1 MGWYKKPQARH
12 PLARGLPRGIK
23 EGYAL
28 RGRFTR
34 EGEVG
39 FSPAFSCER
48 ARKAPA
54 FFKKARKEERGG
66 MEEKATQTPEKTF
79 SMEEALQETEA
90 RLEKRVR
97 PGQVLTGK
105 VVFVG
110 SEGVAVD
117 IGAKTEGI
125 IPFNQLTEKPLSDE
139 ELKGLLKPGD
149 EVRVQVLKVDP
160 ETGQILLSRKK
171 VEATER
177 WDRIQELYE
186 KGEPVTV
193 TVKEKVKGGVVA
205 ELDGVRAFIPASQ
218 LDLRR
223 IPNLDAYVGQQIL
236 AKIIELNRKKGRVLL
251 SRRAVL
257 EEEQKKAK
265 EAFFQ
270 SLEPGQ
276 VVEGTVVDVTDFG
289 AFVNLGPVDGL
300 VHRSEITWGRF
311 NHPREVLH
319 KGQKVRAQV
328 VSVDPEKERVNLSI
342 KALIPDPWSTVA
354 EKYPVGT
361 RVRGKV
367 VGLTPFGAFVEVEP
381 GLEGLIHI
389 SELSWTKRPKHPS
402 EVVKEGDEV
411 EAVVLRLDPAERR
424 LSLGLKQT
432 QPDPWQQL
440 VEKYPPGTVVKGK
453 VTGITDF
460 GAFVELEPG
469 MEGLVHVS
477 ELDHARVENPAALFK
492 KGDEM
497 EVVVLN
503 IDPVEQRI
511 SLSRKRL
518 LPPPPP
524 KAEEERPRRAK
535 GKEARGAKRKP
546 KGRREERRE
555 YEYGAVAEYNLYD
568 ATAVPTAS
576 ASVKLGDLYG
586 DLLASLGL
594 EEEK

>member
-1 MGWYKKPQARH
+1 VSA
-12 PLARGLPRGIK
+12 PR
-23 EGYAL
+23 
-28 RGRFTR
+28 
-34 EGEVG
+34 
-39 FSPAFSCER
+39 
-48 ARKAPA
+48 APA

-79 SMEEALQETEA
+79 SMEEALQEAEA

-125 IPFNQLTEKPLSDE
+125 IPFNQLTEKPLSEE

-171 VEATER
+171 VEATEH
-177 WDRIQELYE
+177 WDRIRELYE

-205 ELDGVRAFIPASQ
+205 ELDGIRAFIPASQ

-367 VGLTPFGAFVEVEP
+367 VGLTSFGAFVEVEP

-453 VTGITDF
+453 VTGVTDF
-460 GAFVELEPG
+460 GVFVELEPG

-477 ELDHARVENPAALFK
+477 ELDHIRVENPAALFK

-497 EVVVLN
+497 EVVVLH

-524 KAEEERPRRAK
+524 REERPRRAK

-546 KGRREERRE
+546 KGRPEERRE

-568 ATAVPTAS
+568 ATAVTTAS

>member
-1 MGWYKKPQARH
+1 VN
-12 PLARGLPRGIK
+12 
-23 EGYAL
+23 AL
-28 RGRFTR
+28 R
-34 EGEVG
+34 
-39 FSPAFSCER
+39 
-48 ARKAPA
+48 APA

-66 MEEKATQTPEKTF
+66 MKEKATHTPEKTF
-79 SMEEALQETEA
+79 SMEEALQEAEA

-171 VEATER
+171 VEATEH

-205 ELDGVRAFIPASQ
+205 ELDGIRAFIPASQ

-276 VVEGTVVDVTDFG
+276 VLEGTVVDVTDFG

-367 VGLTPFGAFVEVEP
+367 VGLTPFGVFVEVEP

-453 VTGITDF
+453 VTGVTDF
-460 GAFVELEPG
+460 GVFVELEPG

-546 KGRREERRE
+546 KGRPEERRE

-576 ASVKLGDLYG
+576 ASVKLGYLYG

>member
-1 MGWYKKPQARH
+1 VSA
-12 PLARGLPRGIK
+12 PR
-23 EGYAL
+23 
-28 RGRFTR
+28 
-34 EGEVG
+34 
-39 FSPAFSCER
+39 
-48 ARKAPA
+48 APA

-79 SMEEALQETEA
+79 SMEEALQEAEA

-171 VEATER
+171 VEATEH

-223 IPNLDAYVGQQIL
+223 TPNLDAYVGQQIL
-236 AKIIELNRKKGRVLL
+236 AKIIELNRKKGRVLF

-453 VTGITDF
+453 VTGVTDF
-460 GAFVELEPG
+460 GVFVELEPG

-524 KAEEERPRRAK
+524 KEEERPRRAK
-535 GKEARGAKRKP
+535 GKEVRAKRKP
-546 KGRREERRE
+546 KGRPEERRE

>member
-1 MGWYKKPQARH
+1 VSA
-12 PLARGLPRGIK
+12 PR
-23 EGYAL
+23 
-28 RGRFTR
+28 
-34 EGEVG
+34 
-39 FSPAFSCER
+39 
-48 ARKAPA
+48 APA

-453 VTGITDF
+453 VTGVTDF
-460 GAFVELEPG
+460 GVFVELEPG

-524 KAEEERPRRAK
+524 KAEERPRRAK

-546 KGRREERRE
+546 KGRPEERRE

>member
-1 MGWYKKPQARH
+1 VN
-12 PLARGLPRGIK
+12 
-23 EGYAL
+23 AL
-28 RGRFTR
+28 R
-34 EGEVG
+34 
-39 FSPAFSCER
+39 
-48 ARKAPA
+48 APA

-79 SMEEALQETEA
+79 SMEEALQEAEA

-171 VEATER
+171 VEATEH

-205 ELDGVRAFIPASQ
+205 ELDGVQAFIPASQ

-389 SELSWTKRPKHPS
+389 SELSWTKRPRHPS

-453 VTGITDF
+453 VTGVTDF
-460 GAFVELEPG
+460 GVFVELEPG

-524 KAEEERPRRAK
+524 KAEERPRRAK
-535 GKEARGAKRKP
+535 GKEVRAKRKP
-546 KGRREERRE
+546 KGRPEERRE

>member
-1 MGWYKKPQARH
+1 VN
-12 PLARGLPRGIK
+12 
-23 EGYAL
+23 AL
-28 RGRFTR
+28 R
-34 EGEVG
+34 
-39 FSPAFSCER
+39 
-48 ARKAPA
+48 APA

-66 MEEKATQTPEKTF
+66 MKEKATHTPEKTF
-79 SMEEALQETEA
+79 SMEEALQEAEA

-171 VEATER
+171 VEATEH

-205 ELDGVRAFIPASQ
+205 ELDGIRAFIPASQ

-265 EAFFQ
+265 EAFLQ

-367 VGLTPFGAFVEVEP
+367 VGLTPFGVFVEVEP

-453 VTGITDF
+453 VTGVTDF
-460 GAFVELEPG
+460 GVFVELEPG

-535 GKEARGAKRKP
+535 GKEARGAKRKGT
-546 KGRREERRE
+546 GRREERRE

>member
-1 MGWYKKPQARH
+1 
-12 PLARGLPRGIK
+12 
-23 EGYAL
+23 
-28 RGRFTR
+28 
-34 EGEVG
+34 
-39 FSPAFSCER
+39 
-48 ARKAPA
+48 
-54 FFKKARKEERGG
+54 

-105 VVFVG
+105 VVLVG

-125 IPFNQLTEKPLSDE
+125 IPFNQLTEKPLSEE

-171 VEATER
+171 VEAQEH

-205 ELDGVRAFIPASQ
+205 DLDGVQAFIPASQ
-218 LDLRR
+218 LDLKR

-265 EAFFQ
+265 EAFFKT
-270 SLEPGQ
+270 LEPGQ

-311 NHPREVLH
+311 GHPREVLH

-342 KALIPDPWSTVA
+342 KALVPDPWTTVA

-402 EVVKEGDEV
+402 EVVKEGDKV

-432 QPDPWQQL
+432 QPDPWQLL

-453 VTGITDF
+453 VTGVTDF
-460 GAFVELEPG
+460 GVFVELEPG

-492 KGDEM
+492 KGEEM
-497 EVVVLN
+497 EVVVLH

-524 KAEEERPRRAK
+524 RAEEERPRRAK
-535 GKEARGAKRKP
+535 GKEARGAKRKG
-546 KGRREERRE
+546 KGRPEERRE

>member
-1 MGWYKKPQARH
+1 
-12 PLARGLPRGIK
+12 
-23 EGYAL
+23 
-28 RGRFTR
+28 
-34 EGEVG
+34 
-39 FSPAFSCER
+39 
-48 ARKAPA
+48 
-54 FFKKARKEERGG
+54 

-79 SMEEALQETEA
+79 SMEEALQEAEA

-105 VVFVG
+105 VVLVG

-125 IPFNQLTEKPLSDE
+125 IPFNQLTEKPLSEE

-149 EVRVQVLKVDP
+149 EVRVQVLRVDP

-171 VEATER
+171 VEATEH

-193 TVKEKVKGGVVA
+193 SVKEKVKGGVVA

-223 IPNLDAYVGQQIL
+223 IPNLDAYVGQQL
-236 AKIIELNRKKGRVLL
+236 LVKIIEFHRKKGRVLL

-270 SLEPGQ
+270 SLAPGQ
-276 VVEGTVVDVTDFG
+276 VVEGTVVDVTEFG

-311 NHPREVLH
+311 HHPREVLH

-328 VSVDPEKERVNLSI
+328 VSVDPAKERVNLSI

-381 GLEGLIHI
+381 GLEGLVHI

-402 EVVKEGDEV
+402 EVVKEGEEV

-432 QPDPWQQL
+432 QPDPWQRL

-453 VTGITDF
+453 VTGVTDF
-460 GAFVELEPG
+460 GVFVELEPG

-492 KGDEM
+492 KGEEM

-524 KAEEERPRRAK
+524 KTEEERPRRAK
-535 GKEARGAKRKP
+535 GKEVRGKRKP
-546 KGRREERRE
+546 KGRPEERRE

-568 ATAVPTAS
+568 ASAVPTATT
-576 ASVKLGDLYG
+576 SVKLGDLYG

-594 EEEK
+594 EEEKK

>member
-1 MGWYKKPQARH
+1 MSA
-12 PLARGLPRGIK
+12 PR
-23 EGYAL
+23 
-28 RGRFTR
+28 
-34 EGEVG
+34 
-39 FSPAFSCER
+39 
-48 ARKAPA
+48 APA

-171 VEATER
+171 VEATEH

-223 IPNLDAYVGQQIL
+223 IPNLDAYVGQQL
-236 AKIIELNRKKGRVLL
+236 LVKIIEFHRKKGRVLL

-270 SLEPGQ
+270 SLEPCQ

-367 VGLTPFGAFVEVEP
+367 VGLTHFGAFVEVEP

-453 VTGITDF
+453 ITGVTDF
-460 GAFVELEPG
+460 GVFVELEPG

-477 ELDHARVENPAALFK
+477 ELDHIRVENPAALFK

-524 KAEEERPRRAK
+524 KAEERPRRAK
-535 GKEARGAKRKP
+535 GKEARGKRKP
-546 KGRREERRE
+546 KGRPEERRE
-555 YEYGAVAEYNLYD
+555 YEYGAVAEYTLYD

-586 DLLASLGL
+586 DLLASLSL

>member
-1 MGWYKKPQARH
+1 VSA
-12 PLARGLPRGIK
+12 PR
-23 EGYAL
+23 
-28 RGRFTR
+28 
-34 EGEVG
+34 
-39 FSPAFSCER
+39 
-48 ARKAPA
+48 APA

-79 SMEEALQETEA
+79 SMEEALQEAEA

-171 VEATER
+171 VEATEH
-177 WDRIQELYE
+177 WDRIRELYE

-205 ELDGVRAFIPASQ
+205 ELDGIRAFIPASQ

-223 IPNLDAYVGQQIL
+223 IPNLDAYVGQQL
-236 AKIIELNRKKGRVLL
+236 LVKIIEFHRKKGRVLL

-265 EAFFQ
+265 EAFLQ

-367 VGLTPFGAFVEVEP
+367 VGLTHFGAFVEVEP

-453 VTGITDF
+453 VTGVTDF
-460 GAFVELEPG
+460 GVFVELEPG

-477 ELDHARVENPAALFK
+477 ELDHVRVENPAALFK

-524 KAEEERPRRAK
+524 KAEERPRRAK
-535 GKEARGAKRKP
+535 GKEARGKRKP
-546 KGRREERRE
+546 KGRPEERRE

-586 DLLASLGL
+586 DLLASLSL

>member
-1 MGWYKKPQARH
+1 VSA
-12 PLARGLPRGIK
+12 PR
-23 EGYAL
+23 
-28 RGRFTR
+28 
-34 EGEVG
+34 
-39 FSPAFSCER
+39 
-48 ARKAPA
+48 APA

-79 SMEEALQETEA
+79 SMEEALQEAEA
-90 RLEKRVR
+90 RLERRVR
-97 PGQVLTGK
+97 PGRVLTGK

-177 WDRIQELYE
+177 WDRIRELYE

-205 ELDGVRAFIPASQ
+205 ELDGIRAFIPASQ

-236 AKIIELNRKKGRVLL
+236 AKIIELNRKKGQVLL

-265 EAFFQ
+265 EAFLK

-367 VGLTPFGAFVEVEP
+367 VGLTHFGAFVEVEP

-453 VTGITDF
+453 ITGVTDF
-460 GAFVELEPG
+460 GVFVELEPG

-492 KGDEM
+492 KGEEM

-524 KAEEERPRRAK
+524 REERPRRAK

-546 KGRREERRE
+546 KGRPEERRE

>member
-1 MGWYKKPQARH
+1 VN
-12 PLARGLPRGIK
+12 
-23 EGYAL
+23 AL
-28 RGRFTR
+28 R
-34 EGEVG
+34 
-39 FSPAFSCER
+39 
-48 ARKAPA
+48 APA

-66 MEEKATQTPEKTF
+66 MKEKATHTPEKTF
-79 SMEEALQETEA
+79 SMEEALQEAEA

-171 VEATER
+171 VEATEH

-205 ELDGVRAFIPASQ
+205 ELDGIRAFIPASQ

-367 VGLTPFGAFVEVEP
+367 VGLTPFGVFVEVEP

-453 VTGITDF
+453 VTGVTDF
-460 GAFVELEPG
+460 GVFVELEPG

-546 KGRREERRE
+546 KGRPEERRE

-594 EEEK
+594 EEKK

>member
-1 MGWYKKPQARH
+1 
-12 PLARGLPRGIK
+12 
-23 EGYAL
+23 
-28 RGRFTR
+28 
-34 EGEVG
+34 
-39 FSPAFSCER
+39 
-48 ARKAPA
+48 
-54 FFKKARKEERGG
+54 

-171 VEATER
+171 VEATEH

-205 ELDGVRAFIPASQ
+205 ELDGVQAFIPASQ

-453 VTGITDF
+453 VTGVTDF
-460 GAFVELEPG
+460 GVFVELEPG

-524 KAEEERPRRAK
+524 REEERPRRAK
-535 GKEARGAKRKP
+535 GKEARGAKRKGT
-546 KGRREERRE
+546 GRREERRE

-576 ASVKLGDLYG
+576 TSVKLGDLYG

>member
-1 MGWYKKPQARH
+1 VSA
-12 PLARGLPRGIK
+12 PR
-23 EGYAL
+23 
-28 RGRFTR
+28 
-34 EGEVG
+34 
-39 FSPAFSCER
+39 
-48 ARKAPA
+48 APA

-97 PGQVLTGK
+97 PGQILTGK

-171 VEATER
+171 VEATEH

-205 ELDGVRAFIPASQ
+205 ELDGVQAFIPASQ

-223 IPNLDAYVGQQIL
+223 IPNLDAYVGQQL
-236 AKIIELNRKKGRVLL
+236 LVKIIEFHRKKGRVLL
-251 SRRAVL
+251 SRRVVL

-270 SLEPGQ
+270 SLAPGQ

-453 VTGITDF
+453 VTGVTDF
-460 GAFVELEPG
+460 GVFVELEPG

-524 KAEEERPRRAK
+524 REEERPRRAK
-535 GKEARGAKRKP
+535 GKEVRGKRKP
-546 KGRREERRE
+546 KGRPEERRE

-576 ASVKLGDLYG
+576 TSVKLGDLYG

>member
-1 MGWYKKPQARH
+1 VSA
-12 PLARGLPRGIK
+12 PR
-23 EGYAL
+23 
-28 RGRFTR
+28 
-34 EGEVG
+34 
-39 FSPAFSCER
+39 
-48 ARKAPA
+48 APA

-171 VEATER
+171 VEATEH

-205 ELDGVRAFIPASQ
+205 ELDGVQAFIPASQ

-342 KALIPDPWSTVA
+342 KALVPDPWSTVA

-453 VTGITDF
+453 VTGVTDF
-460 GAFVELEPG
+460 GVFVELEPG

-524 KAEEERPRRAK
+524 REEERPRRAK
-535 GKEARGAKRKP
+535 GKEARGAKRKGT
-546 KGRREERRE
+546 GRREERRE

-576 ASVKLGDLYG
+576 TSVKLGDLYG

>member
-1 MGWYKKPQARH
+1 VSA
-12 PLARGLPRGIK
+12 PR
-23 EGYAL
+23 
-28 RGRFTR
+28 
-34 EGEVG
+34 
-39 FSPAFSCER
+39 
-48 ARKAPA
+48 APA

-79 SMEEALQETEA
+79 SMEEALQEAEA

-171 VEATER
+171 VEATEH

-223 IPNLDAYVGQQIL
+223 IPNLDAYVGQQL
-236 AKIIELNRKKGRVLL
+236 LVKIIEFHRKKGRVLL

-367 VGLTPFGAFVEVEP
+367 VGLTHFGAFVEVEP

-453 VTGITDF
+453 ITGVTDF
-460 GAFVELEPG
+460 GVFVELEPG

-477 ELDHARVENPAALFK
+477 ELDHIRVENPAALFK

-524 KAEEERPRRAK
+524 KAEERPRRAK
-535 GKEARGAKRKP
+535 GKEARGKRKP
-546 KGRREERRE
+546 KGRPEERRE

-586 DLLASLGL
+586 DLLASLSL

>member
-1 MGWYKKPQARH
+1 
-12 PLARGLPRGIK
+12 
-23 EGYAL
+23 
-28 RGRFTR
+28 
-34 EGEVG
+34 
-39 FSPAFSCER
+39 
-48 ARKAPA
+48 
-54 FFKKARKEERGG
+54 
-66 MEEKATQTPEKTF
+66 MEEKATQVSEANLTPGQTF

-97 PGQVLTGK
+97 PGQILTGK
-105 VVFVG
+105 VVLVG

-125 IPFNQLTEKPLSDE
+125 IPFNELTEKSLPEE
-139 ELKGLLKPGD
+139 ELKALLKPGD
-149 EVRVQVLKVDP
+149 LVRVQVIKVDP
-160 ETGQILLSRKK
+160 ETGQVLLSRKR
-171 VEATER
+171 VEATEH
-177 WDRIQELYE
+177 WDRIRELYE

-205 ELDGVRAFIPASQ
+205 DLDGVSAFIPASQ
-218 LDLRR
+218 LDLKR

-236 AKIIELNRKKGRVLL
+236 VKIIEFNRKKGRVLL

-257 EEEQKKAK
+257 EEEQKRAK

-270 SLEPGQ
+270 SLQPGQ

-311 NHPREVLH
+311 NHPKEAIH

-342 KALIPDPWSTVA
+342 KALIPDPWTTVA
-354 EKYPVGT
+354 EKYPVGS

-367 VGLTPFGAFVEVEP
+367 VGLTQFGAFVEVEP

-432 QPDPWQQL
+432 QPDPWQL
-440 VEKYPPGTVVKGK
+440 LTEKYPPGTVVKGK

-460 GAFVELEPG
+460 GVFVELEPG

-477 ELDHARVENPAALFK
+477 ELDHGRIENPAALFK

-524 KAEEERPRRAK
+524 KVEEERPRRAK
-535 GKEARGAKRKP
+535 GKEARGKRKP
-546 KGRREERRE
+546 GPRREERRE

-568 ATAVPTAS
+568 ASAVPTAS

-594 EEEK
+594 EEEKSS

>member
-1 MGWYKKPQARH
+1 VSA
-12 PLARGLPRGIK
+12 PR
-23 EGYAL
+23 
-28 RGRFTR
+28 
-34 EGEVG
+34 
-39 FSPAFSCER
+39 
-48 ARKAPA
+48 APA

-171 VEATER
+171 VEATEH

-265 EAFFQ
+265 EAFLK

-440 VEKYPPGTVVKGK
+440 VEKYPPGTVVKRK
-453 VTGITDF
+453 VTGVTDF
-460 GAFVELEPG
+460 GVFVELEPG

-497 EVVVLN
+497 EVVVLH

-524 KAEEERPRRAK
+524 REEERPRRAK

-546 KGRREERRE
+546 KGRPEERRE

-568 ATAVPTAS
+568 ASAVPTATT
-576 ASVKLGDLYG
+576 SVKLGDLYG

>member
-1 MGWYKKPQARH
+1 VSA
-12 PLARGLPRGIK
+12 PR
-23 EGYAL
+23 
-28 RGRFTR
+28 
-34 EGEVG
+34 
-39 FSPAFSCER
+39 
-48 ARKAPA
+48 APA

-79 SMEEALQETEA
+79 SMEEALQEAEA

-125 IPFNQLTEKPLSDE
+125 IPFNQLTEKPLSEE

-171 VEATER
+171 VEATEH

-223 IPNLDAYVGQQIL
+223 IPNLDAYVGQQL
-236 AKIIELNRKKGRVLL
+236 LVKIIEFHRKKGRVLL

-265 EAFFQ
+265 DAFFQ

-367 VGLTPFGAFVEVEP
+367 VGLTSFGAFVEVEP

-453 VTGITDF
+453 VTGVTDF
-460 GAFVELEPG
+460 GVFVELEPG

-524 KAEEERPRRAK
+524 REERPRRAK
-535 GKEARGAKRKP
+535 GKEARAKRKP
-546 KGRREERRE
+546 KGRPEERRE

>member
-1 MGWYKKPQARH
+1 
-12 PLARGLPRGIK
+12 
-23 EGYAL
+23 
-28 RGRFTR
+28 
-34 EGEVG
+34 
-39 FSPAFSCER
+39 
-48 ARKAPA
+48 
-54 FFKKARKEERGG
+54 

-125 IPFNQLTEKPLSDE
+125 IPFNQLTERPLSDE

-171 VEATER
+171 VEATEH

-205 ELDGVRAFIPASQ
+205 ELDGVQAFIPASQ

-411 EAVVLRLDPAERR
+411 EVVVLRLDPAERR

-453 VTGITDF
+453 VTGVTDF
-460 GAFVELEPG
+460 GVFVELEPG

-535 GKEARGAKRKP
+535 GKEARGAKRKGT
-546 KGRREERRE
+546 GRREERRE

>member
-1 MGWYKKPQARH
+1 
-12 PLARGLPRGIK
+12 
-23 EGYAL
+23 
-28 RGRFTR
+28 
-34 EGEVG
+34 
-39 FSPAFSCER
+39 
-48 ARKAPA
+48 
-54 FFKKARKEERGG
+54 

-149 EVRVQVLKVDP
+149 EVRVQVLKMDP

-171 VEATER
+171 VEATEH
-177 WDRIQELYE
+177 WGRIQELYE

-205 ELDGVRAFIPASQ
+205 ELDGVQAFIPASQ

-453 VTGITDF
+453 VTGVTDF
-460 GAFVELEPG
+460 GVFVELEPG

-535 GKEARGAKRKP
+535 GKEARGAKRKGT
-546 KGRREERRE
+546 GRREERRE

-576 ASVKLGDLYG
+576 TSVKLGDLYG

>member
-1 MGWYKKPQARH
+1 
-12 PLARGLPRGIK
+12 
-23 EGYAL
+23 
-28 RGRFTR
+28 
-34 EGEVG
+34 
-39 FSPAFSCER
+39 
-48 ARKAPA
+48 
-54 FFKKARKEERGG
+54 

-171 VEATER
+171 VEATEH

-186 KGEPVTV
+186 KGVPVTV

-205 ELDGVRAFIPASQ
+205 ELDGVQAFIPASQ

-265 EAFFQ
+265 EAFFH

-453 VTGITDF
+453 VTGVTDF
-460 GAFVELEPG
+460 GVFVELEPG

-477 ELDHARVENPAALFK
+477 ELDHIRVENPAALFK

-546 KGRREERRE
+546 KGRPEERRE

>member
-1 MGWYKKPQARH
+1 
-12 PLARGLPRGIK
+12 
-23 EGYAL
+23 
-28 RGRFTR
+28 
-34 EGEVG
+34 
-39 FSPAFSCER
+39 
-48 ARKAPA
+48 
-54 FFKKARKEERGG
+54 

-79 SMEEALQETEA
+79 SMEEALQEAEA

-97 PGQVLTGK
+97 PGQILTGK
-105 VVFVG
+105 VVLVG

-125 IPFNQLTEKPLSDE
+125 IPFNQLTEKALPEE
-139 ELKGLLKPGD
+139 ELKNLLKPGD

-160 ETGQILLSRKK
+160 ETGQILLSRRK
-171 VEATER
+171 VEATEH

-205 ELDGVRAFIPASQ
+205 DLDGVTAFIPASQ

-223 IPNLDAYVGQQIL
+223 TPNLDAFVGQQIL
-236 AKIIELNRKKGRVLL
+236 AKIIEFHRKKGRVLL

-257 EEEQKKAK
+257 EEEQKRAK

-270 SLEPGQ
+270 SLQPGQ

-311 NHPREVLH
+311 GHPKEVIH
-319 KGQKVRAQV
+319 KGQKVRARV
-328 VSVDPEKERVNLSI
+328 VSVDPAKERVNLSI
-342 KALIPDPWSTVA
+342 KALIPDPWTTVA

-361 RVRGKV
+361 RIRGKV
-367 VGLTPFGAFVEVEP
+367 VGLTQFGAFVEVEP

-389 SELSWTKRPKHPS
+389 SELSWTKRPRHPS

-411 EAVVLRLDPAERR
+411 EVVVLRLDPAERR

-432 QPDPWQQL
+432 QPDPWQL
-440 VEKYPPGTVVKGK
+440 LTEKYPPGTVVKGRI
-453 VTGITDF
+453 TGITDF
-460 GAFVELEPG
+460 GVFVELEPG

-477 ELDHARVENPAALFK
+477 ELDHGRVENPAALFK
-492 KGDEM
+492 KGEEL

-535 GKEARGAKRKP
+535 GKEARAKRKAP
-546 KGRREERRE
+546 SRREERRE

-568 ATAVPTAS
+568 ASAVPTAS
-576 ASVKLGDLYG
+576 TSVKLGDLYG

-594 EEEK
+594 EEEKSS

>member
-1 MGWYKKPQARH
+1 VSA
-12 PLARGLPRGIK
+12 PR
-23 EGYAL
+23 
-28 RGRFTR
+28 
-34 EGEVG
+34 
-39 FSPAFSCER
+39 
-48 ARKAPA
+48 APA

-79 SMEEALQETEA
+79 SMEEALQEAEA

-105 VVFVG
+105 VVLVG

-125 IPFNQLTEKPLSDE
+125 IPFNQLTERPLSDE

-171 VEATER
+171 VEATEH

-265 EAFFQ
+265 EAFLK

-389 SELSWTKRPKHPS
+389 SELSWTKRPRHPS

-453 VTGITDF
+453 VTGVTDF
-460 GAFVELEPG
+460 GVFVELEPG

-477 ELDHARVENPAALFK
+477 ELDHIRVENPAALFK

-524 KAEEERPRRAK
+524 KAEERPRRAK

>member
-1 MGWYKKPQARH
+1 VS
-12 PLARGLPRGIK
+12 
-23 EGYAL
+23 AL
-28 RGRFTR
+28 R
-34 EGEVG
+34 
-39 FSPAFSCER
+39 
-48 ARKAPA
+48 APA

-171 VEATER
+171 VEATEH

-205 ELDGVRAFIPASQ
+205 ELDGVQAFIPASQ

-270 SLEPGQ
+270 SLAPGQ

-453 VTGITDF
+453 VTGVTDF
-460 GAFVELEPG
+460 GVFVELEPG

-524 KAEEERPRRAK
+524 REEERPRRAK
-535 GKEARGAKRKP
+535 GKEVRGQAQAQRP
-546 KGRREERRE
+546 PGGAPGVRVRGRGRVQPLRRHRRTHRQHQREAGRPLWGPPGQPGPGRGEVGSGKESPRLRA
-555 YEYGAVAEYNLYD
+555 G
-568 ATAVPTAS
+568 AS
-576 ASVKLGDLYG
+576 AFR
-586 DLLASLGL
+586 A
-594 EEEK
+594 